1 MKVYFQIAERSIS
14 SAKVKHSN
22 YKHHEKSEKRTLKTS
37 FFDINQGEIGKY
49 LQKIS
54 ISLSPSALFL
64 RNLHPE
70 KQKLHTG
77 LPNTRDSEVQRERKK
92 GVLQLE
98 NIKKVSTKMKKVFM
112 MVALVLACTTGSLAN
127 ETCAESAT
135 TSEMSSLPAK
145 KSTKKKKTTT
155 KKKSTTTAKKTSSKS
170 STSTA
175 TTATSASTASTDSSK
190 THSADTVNTKAS
202 AVGVLAGLLGYAGGN
217 SSNATGST
225 TSKVGSIVGSILDN
239 VIGSTTFKKAD
250 LCAHTWKYKS
260 PGCAFTSEN
269 LLAKAG
275 GEIAAKKVE
284 EKLSTYYQKA
294 GFSSS
299 NTYFKFNEDGTFNA
313 KIDGK
318 SWSGTYTFDEKTH
331 AIDLKGR
338 LLLSLNGFAT
348 KNSSGISILFESK
361 KLLTI
366 IQTLTALS
374 GNTTL
379 GTIGEISKNYDGI
392 RVGFDL
398 SK

>member
-1 MKVYFQIAERSIS
+1 
-14 SAKVKHSN
+14 
-22 YKHHEKSEKRTLKTS
+22 
-37 FFDINQGEIGKY
+37 
-49 LQKIS
+49 
-54 ISLSPSALFL
+54 
-64 RNLHPE
+64 
-70 KQKLHTG
+70 
-77 LPNTRDSEVQRERKK
+77 
-92 GVLQLE
+92 
-98 NIKKVSTKMKKVFM
+98 MKKVFM
-112 MVALVLACTTGSLAN
+112 MVALVLACATGSLAN

-145 KSTKKKKTTT
+145 KSTKKKKATT

-175 TTATSASTASTDSSK
+175 TTASTATTDSSK
-190 THSADTVNTKAS
+190 THSADTVKSST
-202 AVGVLAGLLGYAGGN
+202 VGVLAELLGYAGGN
-217 SSNATGST
+217 SSNSTGST

-294 GFSSS
+294 GFNSS

-348 KNSSGISILFESK
+348 KNTSGISILFESK

>member
-1 MKVYFQIAERSIS
+1 
-14 SAKVKHSN
+14 
-22 YKHHEKSEKRTLKTS
+22 
-37 FFDINQGEIGKY
+37 
-49 LQKIS
+49 
-54 ISLSPSALFL
+54 
-64 RNLHPE
+64 
-70 KQKLHTG
+70 
-77 LPNTRDSEVQRERKK
+77 
-92 GVLQLE
+92 
-98 NIKKVSTKMKKVFM
+98 MKKVFM

-127 ETCAESAT
+127 ETCAESVT

-145 KSTKKKKTTT
+145 KSTKKKKATTK

-175 TTATSASTASTDSSK
+175 TTASTATTDSSK

-202 AVGVLAGLLGYAGGN
+202 AVGVLAELLGYAGGN
-217 SSNATGST
+217 SSNTTGST

-284 EKLSTYYQKA
+284 EKLTTYYQKA

-348 KNSSGISILFESK
+348 KNTSGISILFESK

-379 GTIGEISKNYDGI
+379 GTIGEISKKYDGI

>member
-1 MKVYFQIAERSIS
+1 
-14 SAKVKHSN
+14 
-22 YKHHEKSEKRTLKTS
+22 
-37 FFDINQGEIGKY
+37 
-49 LQKIS
+49 
-54 ISLSPSALFL
+54 
-64 RNLHPE
+64 
-70 KQKLHTG
+70 
-77 LPNTRDSEVQRERKK
+77 
-92 GVLQLE
+92 
-98 NIKKVSTKMKKVFM
+98 MKKVFM

-135 TSEMSSLPAK
+135 TSEMSSLPTK
-145 KSTKKKKTTT
+145 KSTKKKKATT

-175 TTATSASTASTDSSK
+175 TTASTATTDSSK

-202 AVGVLAGLLGYAGGN
+202 AVGVLAKLLGYAGGN
-217 SSNATGST
+217 SSNTTGST
-225 TSKVGSIVGSILDN
+225 TSKVGSILDN

-284 EKLSTYYQKA
+284 EKLSSYYQKA

-348 KNSSGISILFESK
+348 KNTSGISILFESK

>member
-1 MKVYFQIAERSIS
+1 
-14 SAKVKHSN
+14 
-22 YKHHEKSEKRTLKTS
+22 
-37 FFDINQGEIGKY
+37 
-49 LQKIS
+49 
-54 ISLSPSALFL
+54 
-64 RNLHPE
+64 
-70 KQKLHTG
+70 
-77 LPNTRDSEVQRERKK
+77 
-92 GVLQLE
+92 
-98 NIKKVSTKMKKVFM
+98 MKKVFM

-135 TSEMSSLPAK
+135 TSEMSCLPAK
-145 KSTKKKKTTT
+145 KSTKKKKATTK

-175 TTATSASTASTDSSK
+175 STATTDSSK

-217 SSNATGST
+217 TSNTTGST

-250 LCAHTWKYKS
+250 LCAYTWKYKS

-294 GFSSS
+294 GFNSS

-348 KNSSGISILFESK
+348 KNTSGISILFESK

>member
-1 MKVYFQIAERSIS
+1 
-14 SAKVKHSN
+14 
-22 YKHHEKSEKRTLKTS
+22 
-37 FFDINQGEIGKY
+37 
-49 LQKIS
+49 
-54 ISLSPSALFL
+54 
-64 RNLHPE
+64 
-70 KQKLHTG
+70 
-77 LPNTRDSEVQRERKK
+77 
-92 GVLQLE
+92 
-98 NIKKVSTKMKKVFM
+98 MKKVFM

-127 ETCAESAT
+127 ETCAKSVT

-145 KSTKKKKTTT
+145 KSTKKKKATT

-175 TTATSASTASTDSSK
+175 TTDSSK
-190 THSADTVNTKAS
+190 THSADTVKSS
-202 AVGVLAGLLGYAGGN
+202 AVGVLAELLGYAGGN
-217 SSNATGST
+217 SSNTTGST

-348 KNSSGISILFESK
+348 KNTSGISILFESK

>member
-1 MKVYFQIAERSIS
+1 
-14 SAKVKHSN
+14 
-22 YKHHEKSEKRTLKTS
+22 
-37 FFDINQGEIGKY
+37 
-49 LQKIS
+49 
-54 ISLSPSALFL
+54 
-64 RNLHPE
+64 
-70 KQKLHTG
+70 
-77 LPNTRDSEVQRERKK
+77 
-92 GVLQLE
+92 
-98 NIKKVSTKMKKVFM
+98 MKKVFM
-112 MVALVLACTTGSLAN
+112 MVALVLTCTTGSLAN

-135 TSEMSSLPAK
+135 TFEMSSLPAK
-145 KSTKKKKTTT
+145 KSTKKKKATT

-175 TTATSASTASTDSSK
+175 TTDSSK
-190 THSADTVNTKAS
+190 THSADTVKSS
-202 AVGVLAGLLGYAGGN
+202 AVGVLAELLGYAGGN
-217 SSNATGST
+217 SNNTTGST

-275 GEIAAKKVE
+275 GEITAKKVE

-313 KIDGK
+313 KINGK

-348 KNSSGISILFESK
+348 KNTSGISILFESK

>member
-1 MKVYFQIAERSIS
+1 
-14 SAKVKHSN
+14 
-22 YKHHEKSEKRTLKTS
+22 
-37 FFDINQGEIGKY
+37 
-49 LQKIS
+49 
-54 ISLSPSALFL
+54 
-64 RNLHPE
+64 
-70 KQKLHTG
+70 
-77 LPNTRDSEVQRERKK
+77 
-92 GVLQLE
+92 
-98 NIKKVSTKMKKVFM
+98 MKKVFM
-112 MVALVLACTTGSLAN
+112 MVALVLTCTTGSLAN

-135 TSEMSSLPAK
+135 TSEMSSLPTK
-145 KSTKKKKTTT
+145 KSTKKKKATT

-175 TTATSASTASTDSSK
+175 TTASTATTDSSK

-202 AVGVLAGLLGYAGGN
+202 AVGVLAKLLGYAGGN
-217 SSNATGST
+217 SSNTTGST
-225 TSKVGSIVGSILDN
+225 TSKVGSILDN

-299 NTYFKFNEDGTFNA
+299 NTYFKFNDDGTFNA

-392 RVGFDL
+392 RIGFDL

>member
-1 MKVYFQIAERSIS
+1 
-14 SAKVKHSN
+14 
-22 YKHHEKSEKRTLKTS
+22 
-37 FFDINQGEIGKY
+37 
-49 LQKIS
+49 
-54 ISLSPSALFL
+54 
-64 RNLHPE
+64 
-70 KQKLHTG
+70 
-77 LPNTRDSEVQRERKK
+77 
-92 GVLQLE
+92 
-98 NIKKVSTKMKKVFM
+98 MKKVFM

-135 TSEMSSLPAK
+135 TSEMSCLPAK
-145 KSTKKKKTTT
+145 KSTKKKKATTK

-175 TTATSASTASTDSSK
+175 TTASTATTDSSK

-202 AVGVLAGLLGYAGGN
+202 AVGVLAELLGYAGGN
-217 SSNATGST
+217 SSNNNTGST
-225 TSKVGSIVGSILDN
+225 TSKVESIVGSILDN

-348 KNSSGISILFESK
+348 KNTSGISILFESK

>member
-1 MKVYFQIAERSIS
+1 
-14 SAKVKHSN
+14 
-22 YKHHEKSEKRTLKTS
+22 
-37 FFDINQGEIGKY
+37 
-49 LQKIS
+49 
-54 ISLSPSALFL
+54 
-64 RNLHPE
+64 
-70 KQKLHTG
+70 
-77 LPNTRDSEVQRERKK
+77 
-92 GVLQLE
+92 
-98 NIKKVSTKMKKVFM
+98 MKKVFM

-135 TSEMSSLPAK
+135 TSEMSCLPAK
-145 KSTKKKKTTT
+145 KSTKKKKATTK

-175 TTATSASTASTDSSK
+175 TTATTASTATTDSSK

-217 SSNATGST
+217 SSNSTGST
-225 TSKVGSIVGSILDN
+225 TSKMGSILDN

-348 KNSSGISILFESK
+348 KNTSGISILFESK

>member
-1 MKVYFQIAERSIS
+1 
-14 SAKVKHSN
+14 
-22 YKHHEKSEKRTLKTS
+22 
-37 FFDINQGEIGKY
+37 
-49 LQKIS
+49 
-54 ISLSPSALFL
+54 
-64 RNLHPE
+64 
-70 KQKLHTG
+70 
-77 LPNTRDSEVQRERKK
+77 
-92 GVLQLE
+92 
-98 NIKKVSTKMKKVFM
+98 MKKVFM

-135 TSEMSSLPAK
+135 TSEMSCLPAK
-145 KSTKKKKTTT
+145 KSTKKKKATT
-155 KKKSTTTAKKTSSKS
+155 KKKSTTTAKKTASKS

-175 TTATSASTASTDSSK
+175 TTASTATTDSSK
-190 THSADTVNTKAS
+190 THSADTVKSS
-202 AVGVLAGLLGYAGGN
+202 AVGVLAELLGYAGGN
-217 SSNATGST
+217 SSNSTGST

-348 KNSSGISILFESK
+348 KNTSGISILFESK

>member
-1 MKVYFQIAERSIS
+1 
-14 SAKVKHSN
+14 
-22 YKHHEKSEKRTLKTS
+22 
-37 FFDINQGEIGKY
+37 
-49 LQKIS
+49 
-54 ISLSPSALFL
+54 
-64 RNLHPE
+64 
-70 KQKLHTG
+70 
-77 LPNTRDSEVQRERKK
+77 
-92 GVLQLE
+92 
-98 NIKKVSTKMKKVFM
+98 MKKVFM

-145 KSTKKKKTTT
+145 KSTKKKKATT

-175 TTATSASTASTDSSK
+175 TTASTATTDSSK

-202 AVGVLAGLLGYAGGN
+202 AVGVLAELLGYAGGN
-217 SSNATGST
+217 SSNSTGST
-225 TSKVGSIVGSILDN
+225 TSKVESIVGSILDN

-348 KNSSGISILFESK
+348 KNTSGISILFESK

>member
-1 MKVYFQIAERSIS
+1 
-14 SAKVKHSN
+14 
-22 YKHHEKSEKRTLKTS
+22 
-37 FFDINQGEIGKY
+37 
-49 LQKIS
+49 
-54 ISLSPSALFL
+54 
-64 RNLHPE
+64 
-70 KQKLHTG
+70 
-77 LPNTRDSEVQRERKK
+77 
-92 GVLQLE
+92 
-98 NIKKVSTKMKKVFM
+98 MKKVFM
-112 MVALVLACTTGSLAN
+112 MVALVLTCTTGSLAN

-135 TSEMSSLPAK
+135 TSEMSCLPAK
-145 KSTKKKKTTT
+145 KSTKKKKATT

-175 TTATSASTASTDSSK
+175 TTASTATTDSSK

-202 AVGVLAGLLGYAGGN
+202 AVGVLAELLGYAGGN
-217 SSNATGST
+217 SSNSTGST
-225 TSKVGSIVGSILDN
+225 TSKVGSILDN

-348 KNSSGISILFESK
+348 TNSSGISILFESK

>member
-1 MKVYFQIAERSIS
+1 
-14 SAKVKHSN
+14 
-22 YKHHEKSEKRTLKTS
+22 
-37 FFDINQGEIGKY
+37 
-49 LQKIS
+49 
-54 ISLSPSALFL
+54 
-64 RNLHPE
+64 
-70 KQKLHTG
+70 
-77 LPNTRDSEVQRERKK
+77 
-92 GVLQLE
+92 
-98 NIKKVSTKMKKVFM
+98 MKKVFM
-112 MVALVLACTTGSLAN
+112 MVALVLTCTTGCLAN
-127 ETCAESAT
+127 ETCAESVT

-145 KSTKKKKTTT
+145 KSTKKKKAIT
-155 KKKSTTTAKKTSSKS
+155 KKSITSAKKTTSKS

-175 TTATSASTASTDSSK
+175 TTASTATTDSSK

-202 AVGVLAGLLGYAGGN
+202 AVGVLAELLGYAGGN
-217 SSNATGST
+217 SSNTTGST

-250 LCAHTWKYKS
+250 YCAHTWKYKS

-348 KNSSGISILFESK
+348 KNTSGISILFESK

>member
-1 MKVYFQIAERSIS
+1 
-14 SAKVKHSN
+14 
-22 YKHHEKSEKRTLKTS
+22 
-37 FFDINQGEIGKY
+37 
-49 LQKIS
+49 
-54 ISLSPSALFL
+54 
-64 RNLHPE
+64 
-70 KQKLHTG
+70 
-77 LPNTRDSEVQRERKK
+77 
-92 GVLQLE
+92 
-98 NIKKVSTKMKKVFM
+98 MKKVFM

-135 TSEMSSLPAK
+135 TSKMSSLPAK
-145 KSTKKKKTTT
+145 KSTKKKKATT

-175 TTATSASTASTDSSK
+175 TTASTATTDSSK
-190 THSADTVNTKAS
+190 THSADTVKAS

-217 SSNATGST
+217 SSNSTNST

-348 KNSSGISILFESK
+348 KNTSGISILFESK

>member
-1 MKVYFQIAERSIS
+1 
-14 SAKVKHSN
+14 
-22 YKHHEKSEKRTLKTS
+22 
-37 FFDINQGEIGKY
+37 
-49 LQKIS
+49 
-54 ISLSPSALFL
+54 
-64 RNLHPE
+64 
-70 KQKLHTG
+70 
-77 LPNTRDSEVQRERKK
+77 
-92 GVLQLE
+92 
-98 NIKKVSTKMKKVFM
+98 MKKVFM

-135 TSEMSSLPAK
+135 TSEMSCLPAK
-145 KSTKKKKTTT
+145 KSTKKKKATT

-175 TTATSASTASTDSSK
+175 TTASTATTDSSK

-217 SSNATGST
+217 SSNSTGST
-225 TSKVGSIVGSILDN
+225 TSKMGSILDN

-348 KNSSGISILFESK
+348 KNTSGISILFESK

>member
-1 MKVYFQIAERSIS
+1 
-14 SAKVKHSN
+14 
-22 YKHHEKSEKRTLKTS
+22 
-37 FFDINQGEIGKY
+37 
-49 LQKIS
+49 
-54 ISLSPSALFL
+54 
-64 RNLHPE
+64 
-70 KQKLHTG
+70 
-77 LPNTRDSEVQRERKK
+77 
-92 GVLQLE
+92 
-98 NIKKVSTKMKKVFM
+98 MKKVFM

-145 KSTKKKKTTT
+145 KSTKKKKATT

-175 TTATSASTASTDSSK
+175 TTASTATTDSSK
-190 THSADTVNTKAS
+190 THSADTVKSS
-202 AVGVLAGLLGYAGGN
+202 AVGVLAELLGYAGRN
-217 SSNATGST
+217 SSNSTGST

-250 LCAHTWKYKS
+250 LCAYTWKYKS

-348 KNSSGISILFESK
+348 KNTSGISILFESK

>member
-1 MKVYFQIAERSIS
+1 
-14 SAKVKHSN
+14 
-22 YKHHEKSEKRTLKTS
+22 
-37 FFDINQGEIGKY
+37 
-49 LQKIS
+49 
-54 ISLSPSALFL
+54 
-64 RNLHPE
+64 
-70 KQKLHTG
+70 
-77 LPNTRDSEVQRERKK
+77 
-92 GVLQLE
+92 
-98 NIKKVSTKMKKVFM
+98 MKKVFM

-135 TSEMSSLPAK
+135 TSEMSCLPAK
-145 KSTKKKKTTT
+145 KSTKKKKATT
-155 KKKSTTTAKKTSSKS
+155 KKKSNTTAKKTSSKS

-175 TTATSASTASTDSSK
+175 TTASTATTDSSK
-190 THSADTVNTKAS
+190 THSADTVKSS
-202 AVGVLAGLLGYAGGN
+202 AVGVLAELLGYAGGN
-217 SSNATGST
+217 SSNSTGST

-348 KNSSGISILFESK
+348 KNTSGISILFESK

>member
-14 SAKVKHSN
+14 YTKVRYSD

-37 FFDINQGEIGKY
+37 FFDINQGKIGKN

-64 RNLHPE
+64 RYLHP
-70 KQKLHTG
+70 KKHKLHTG
-77 LPNTRDSEVQRERKK
+77 LLNTRDSEVQREREKR
-92 GVLQLE
+92 VFQLE

-145 KSTKKKKTTT
+145 KSTKKKKATT

-175 TTATSASTASTDSSK
+175 TTDSSK

-217 SSNATGST
+217 SSNTTDST

>member
-1 MKVYFQIAERSIS
+1 
-14 SAKVKHSN
+14 
-22 YKHHEKSEKRTLKTS
+22 
-37 FFDINQGEIGKY
+37 
-49 LQKIS
+49 
-54 ISLSPSALFL
+54 
-64 RNLHPE
+64 
-70 KQKLHTG
+70 
-77 LPNTRDSEVQRERKK
+77 
-92 GVLQLE
+92 
-98 NIKKVSTKMKKVFM
+98 MKKVFM

-135 TSEMSSLPAK
+135 TSEMSCLPAK
-145 KSTKKKKTTT
+145 KSTKKKKATT

-175 TTATSASTASTDSSK
+175 STATTDSSK

-217 SSNATGST
+217 SSNTTGST

-250 LCAHTWKYKS
+250 LCAYTWKYKS

-294 GFSSS
+294 GFNSS

-348 KNSSGISILFESK
+348 KNTSGISILFESK

>member
-1 MKVYFQIAERSIS
+1 
-14 SAKVKHSN
+14 
-22 YKHHEKSEKRTLKTS
+22 
-37 FFDINQGEIGKY
+37 
-49 LQKIS
+49 
-54 ISLSPSALFL
+54 
-64 RNLHPE
+64 
-70 KQKLHTG
+70 
-77 LPNTRDSEVQRERKK
+77 
-92 GVLQLE
+92 
-98 NIKKVSTKMKKVFM
+98 MKKVFM

-135 TSEMSSLPAK
+135 TSEMSCLPAK
-145 KSTKKKKTTT
+145 KSTKKKKATT

-175 TTATSASTASTDSSK
+175 TTASTATTDSSK
-190 THSADTVNTKAS
+190 THSADTVKSS
-202 AVGVLAGLLGYAGGN
+202 AVGVLAELLGYAGGN
-217 SSNATGST
+217 SSNSTGST

-348 KNSSGISILFESK
+348 KNTSGISILFESK

>member
-1 MKVYFQIAERSIS
+1 
-14 SAKVKHSN
+14 
-22 YKHHEKSEKRTLKTS
+22 
-37 FFDINQGEIGKY
+37 
-49 LQKIS
+49 
-54 ISLSPSALFL
+54 
-64 RNLHPE
+64 
-70 KQKLHTG
+70 
-77 LPNTRDSEVQRERKK
+77 
-92 GVLQLE
+92 
-98 NIKKVSTKMKKVFM
+98 MKKVFM
-112 MVALVLACTTGSLAN
+112 MVALVLTCTTGSLAN

-135 TSEMSSLPAK
+135 TSEMSCLPAK
-145 KSTKKKKTTT
+145 KSTKKKKATT

-175 TTATSASTASTDSSK
+175 TTASTATTDSSK

-217 SSNATGST
+217 SSNSTGST
-225 TSKVGSIVGSILDN
+225 TSKVGSILDN

-348 KNSSGISILFESK
+348 KNTSGISILFESK

-379 GTIGEISKNYDGI
+379 GTISEISKNYDGI

>member
-1 MKVYFQIAERSIS
+1 
-14 SAKVKHSN
+14 
-22 YKHHEKSEKRTLKTS
+22 
-37 FFDINQGEIGKY
+37 
-49 LQKIS
+49 
-54 ISLSPSALFL
+54 
-64 RNLHPE
+64 
-70 KQKLHTG
+70 
-77 LPNTRDSEVQRERKK
+77 
-92 GVLQLE
+92 
-98 NIKKVSTKMKKVFM
+98 MKKVFM

-135 TSEMSSLPAK
+135 TSEMSCLPAK
-145 KSTKKKKTTT
+145 KSTKKKKATT

-175 TTATSASTASTDSSK
+175 TTASTATTDSSK

-202 AVGVLAGLLGYAGGN
+202 AVGVLAELLGYAGGN
-217 SSNATGST
+217 SSNSTGST
-225 TSKVGSIVGSILDN
+225 TSKMGSILDN

>member
-1 MKVYFQIAERSIS
+1 
-14 SAKVKHSN
+14 
-22 YKHHEKSEKRTLKTS
+22 
-37 FFDINQGEIGKY
+37 
-49 LQKIS
+49 
-54 ISLSPSALFL
+54 
-64 RNLHPE
+64 
-70 KQKLHTG
+70 
-77 LPNTRDSEVQRERKK
+77 
-92 GVLQLE
+92 
-98 NIKKVSTKMKKVFM
+98 MKKIFM

-135 TSEMSSLPAK
+135 TSEMSCLPAK
-145 KSTKKKKTTT
+145 KSTKKKKATTK

-175 TTATSASTASTDSSK
+175 TTASTATTDSSK

-202 AVGVLAGLLGYAGGN
+202 AVGVLAELLGYAGGN
-217 SSNATGST
+217 CSNSTGST
-225 TSKVGSIVGSILDN
+225 TSKMGSIVGSILDN

>member
-1 MKVYFQIAERSIS
+1 
-14 SAKVKHSN
+14 
-22 YKHHEKSEKRTLKTS
+22 
-37 FFDINQGEIGKY
+37 
-49 LQKIS
+49 
-54 ISLSPSALFL
+54 
-64 RNLHPE
+64 
-70 KQKLHTG
+70 
-77 LPNTRDSEVQRERKK
+77 
-92 GVLQLE
+92 
-98 NIKKVSTKMKKVFM
+98 MKKVLM
-112 MVALVLACTTGSLAN
+112 MVALVLTCSTGILAN

-145 KSTKKKKTTT
+145 KTT
-155 KKKSTTTAKKTSSKS
+155 KKKATTKKSTSTAKKTS
-170 STSTA
+170 
-175 TTATSASTASTDSSK
+175 
-190 THSADTVNTKAS
+190 
-202 AVGVLAGLLGYAGGN
+202 
-217 SSNATGST
+217 T
-225 TSKVGSIVGSILDN
+225 TSKASSNTNSTTAAVLSGLFGHTGENKSNNSASKVESIVGNILDN
-239 VIGSTTFKKAD
+239 VIGTTTFKKAD

-299 NTYFKFNEDGTFNA
+299 NTYFKFNEDGTFTA

-318 SWSGTYTFDEKTH
+318 AWSGTYTFDEKTH

-338 LLLSLNGFAT
+338 LLLNLSGFAT
-348 KNSSGISILFESK
+348 KNTTGISLLFESK

-379 GTIGEISKNYDGI
+379 RTIGELSKNYDGVRI
-392 RVGFDL
+392 GFDL
-398 SK
+398 RK

>member
-1 MKVYFQIAERSIS
+1 
-14 SAKVKHSN
+14 
-22 YKHHEKSEKRTLKTS
+22 
-37 FFDINQGEIGKY
+37 
-49 LQKIS
+49 
-54 ISLSPSALFL
+54 
-64 RNLHPE
+64 
-70 KQKLHTG
+70 
-77 LPNTRDSEVQRERKK
+77 
-92 GVLQLE
+92 
-98 NIKKVSTKMKKVFM
+98 MKKVFM

-135 TSEMSSLPAK
+135 TSEMSCLPAK
-145 KSTKKKKTTT
+145 KSTKKKKATTK

-175 TTATSASTASTDSSK
+175 TTASTVTTDSSK

-202 AVGVLAGLLGYAGGN
+202 AVGVLAELLGYAGGN
-217 SSNATGST
+217 SSNNNTGST
-225 TSKVGSIVGSILDN
+225 TSKVGNIVGSILDN

-284 EKLSTYYQKA
+284 DKLSTYYQKA

-331 AIDLKGR
+331 TIDLKGR

-348 KNSSGISILFESK
+348 KNTSGISILFESK

>member
-1 MKVYFQIAERSIS
+1 
-14 SAKVKHSN
+14 
-22 YKHHEKSEKRTLKTS
+22 
-37 FFDINQGEIGKY
+37 
-49 LQKIS
+49 
-54 ISLSPSALFL
+54 
-64 RNLHPE
+64 
-70 KQKLHTG
+70 
-77 LPNTRDSEVQRERKK
+77 
-92 GVLQLE
+92 
-98 NIKKVSTKMKKVFM
+98 MKKVFM
-112 MVALVLACTTGSLAN
+112 MVALVLTCTTGCLAN

-145 KSTKKKKTTT
+145 KSTKKKKAIT
-155 KKKSTTTAKKTSSKS
+155 KKSITTAKKTASKS

-175 TTATSASTASTDSSK
+175 TTASTATTDSSK

-217 SSNATGST
+217 SSNTTGST
-225 TSKVGSIVGSILDN
+225 TSKVGSILDN

-348 KNSSGISILFESK
+348 KNTSGISILFESK

>member
-1 MKVYFQIAERSIS
+1 
-14 SAKVKHSN
+14 
-22 YKHHEKSEKRTLKTS
+22 
-37 FFDINQGEIGKY
+37 
-49 LQKIS
+49 
-54 ISLSPSALFL
+54 
-64 RNLHPE
+64 
-70 KQKLHTG
+70 
-77 LPNTRDSEVQRERKK
+77 
-92 GVLQLE
+92 
-98 NIKKVSTKMKKVFM
+98 MKKVFM

-135 TSEMSSLPAK
+135 TSEMSCLPAK
-145 KSTKKKKTTT
+145 KSTKKKKATT

-175 TTATSASTASTDSSK
+175 TTASTATTDSSK

-217 SSNATGST
+217 SSNSTNST
-225 TSKVGSIVGSILDN
+225 TSKVGSILDN

>member
-1 MKVYFQIAERSIS
+1 
-14 SAKVKHSN
+14 
-22 YKHHEKSEKRTLKTS
+22 
-37 FFDINQGEIGKY
+37 
-49 LQKIS
+49 
-54 ISLSPSALFL
+54 
-64 RNLHPE
+64 
-70 KQKLHTG
+70 
-77 LPNTRDSEVQRERKK
+77 
-92 GVLQLE
+92 
-98 NIKKVSTKMKKVFM
+98 MKKVFM
-112 MVALVLACTTGSLAN
+112 MVALVLACATGSLAN
-127 ETCAESAT
+127 ETCVESAT

-145 KSTKKKKTTT
+145 KSTKKKKATT

-175 TTATSASTASTDSSK
+175 STATTDSSK

-217 SSNATGST
+217 SSNTTGST

>member
-1 MKVYFQIAERSIS
+1 
-14 SAKVKHSN
+14 
-22 YKHHEKSEKRTLKTS
+22 
-37 FFDINQGEIGKY
+37 
-49 LQKIS
+49 
-54 ISLSPSALFL
+54 
-64 RNLHPE
+64 
-70 KQKLHTG
+70 
-77 LPNTRDSEVQRERKK
+77 
-92 GVLQLE
+92 
-98 NIKKVSTKMKKVFM
+98 MKKVFM

-145 KSTKKKKTTT
+145 KSTKKKKATTK

-175 TTATSASTASTDSSK
+175 TTASTATTDSSK

-202 AVGVLAGLLGYAGGN
+202 AVGVLAELLGYAGGN
-217 SSNATGST
+217 SSNNNTGST
-225 TSKVGSIVGSILDN
+225 TSKVESIVGSILDN

>member
-14 SAKVKHSN
+14 YAKIKYSD

-37 FFDINQGEIGKY
+37 FFDINQGEIGKN

-64 RNLHPE
+64 RYLHP
-70 KQKLHTG
+70 KKHKLHTG
-77 LPNTRDSEVQRERKK
+77 LPNTRDSEVKREKK

-98 NIKKVSTKMKKVFM
+98 NIKKVSTKMKKVFI

-127 ETCAESAT
+127 ETCAESVT
-135 TSEMSSLPAK
+135 TSEMNSLPAK
-145 KSTKKKKTTT
+145 KSTKKKKATT

-175 TTATSASTASTDSSK
+175 TTASTATTDSSK

-202 AVGVLAGLLGYAGGN
+202 AVGVLAELLGYAGGN
-217 SSNATGST
+217 SSNNNNTGST

-348 KNSSGISILFESK
+348 KNTSGISILFESK

>member
-1 MKVYFQIAERSIS
+1 
-14 SAKVKHSN
+14 
-22 YKHHEKSEKRTLKTS
+22 
-37 FFDINQGEIGKY
+37 
-49 LQKIS
+49 
-54 ISLSPSALFL
+54 
-64 RNLHPE
+64 
-70 KQKLHTG
+70 
-77 LPNTRDSEVQRERKK
+77 
-92 GVLQLE
+92 
-98 NIKKVSTKMKKVFM
+98 MKKVFM
-112 MVALVLACTTGSLAN
+112 MVALVLTCTTGSLAN
-127 ETCAESAT
+127 ETCAESVT

-145 KSTKKKKTTT
+145 KSTKKKKATT

-175 TTATSASTASTDSSK
+175 TTDSSK

-202 AVGVLAGLLGYAGGN
+202 AVGVLAELLDYAGGN
-217 SSNATGST
+217 SSTGST

-294 GFSSS
+294 GFNSS

-348 KNSSGISILFESK
+348 KNTSGISILFESK

>member
-1 MKVYFQIAERSIS
+1 
-14 SAKVKHSN
+14 
-22 YKHHEKSEKRTLKTS
+22 
-37 FFDINQGEIGKY
+37 
-49 LQKIS
+49 
-54 ISLSPSALFL
+54 
-64 RNLHPE
+64 
-70 KQKLHTG
+70 
-77 LPNTRDSEVQRERKK
+77 
-92 GVLQLE
+92 
-98 NIKKVSTKMKKVFM
+98 MKKVFM
-112 MVALVLACTTGSLAN
+112 MVALVLTCTTGCLAN
-127 ETCAESAT
+127 ETCAENVT

-145 KSTKKKKTTT
+145 KSTKKKKAIT
-155 KKKSTTTAKKTSSKS
+155 KKSITTAKKTASKS

-175 TTATSASTASTDSSK
+175 TTASTATTDSSK

-202 AVGVLAGLLGYAGGN
+202 AVGVLAELLGYAGGN
-217 SSNATGST
+217 SSNSTGST

-250 LCAHTWKYKS
+250 LCAQTWKYKS

-348 KNSSGISILFESK
+348 KNTSGISILFESK

-398 SK
+398 GK

>member
-14 SAKVKHSN
+14 YAKIKYSD

-37 FFDINQGEIGKY
+37 FFDINQGEIGKN

-64 RNLHPE
+64 RYLHP
-70 KQKLHTG
+70 KKHKLHTG
-77 LPNTRDSEVQRERKK
+77 LPNTRDSEVKREKK

-127 ETCAESAT
+127 ETCAESVT
-135 TSEMSSLPAK
+135 TSEMNSLPAK
-145 KSTKKKKTTT
+145 KSTKKKKATT

-175 TTATSASTASTDSSK
+175 TTASTATTDSSK

-202 AVGVLAGLLGYAGGN
+202 AVGVLAELLGYAGGN
-217 SSNATGST
+217 SSNNNNTGST
-225 TSKVGSIVGSILDN
+225 TSKVGSILDN

>member
-1 MKVYFQIAERSIS
+1 
-14 SAKVKHSN
+14 
-22 YKHHEKSEKRTLKTS
+22 
-37 FFDINQGEIGKY
+37 
-49 LQKIS
+49 
-54 ISLSPSALFL
+54 
-64 RNLHPE
+64 
-70 KQKLHTG
+70 
-77 LPNTRDSEVQRERKK
+77 
-92 GVLQLE
+92 
-98 NIKKVSTKMKKVFM
+98 MKKVFM
-112 MVALVLACTTGSLAN
+112 MVALVLTCTTGSLAN
-127 ETCAESAT
+127 ETCAESVT

-145 KSTKKKKTTT
+145 KSTKKKKATT

-175 TTATSASTASTDSSK
+175 TTDSSK

-202 AVGVLAGLLGYAGGN
+202 AVGVLAELLGYAGGN
-217 SSNATGST
+217 SSNSTGST

-348 KNSSGISILFESK
+348 KNTSGISILFESK

>member
-1 MKVYFQIAERSIS
+1 
-14 SAKVKHSN
+14 
-22 YKHHEKSEKRTLKTS
+22 
-37 FFDINQGEIGKY
+37 
-49 LQKIS
+49 
-54 ISLSPSALFL
+54 
-64 RNLHPE
+64 
-70 KQKLHTG
+70 
-77 LPNTRDSEVQRERKK
+77 
-92 GVLQLE
+92 
-98 NIKKVSTKMKKVFM
+98 MKKVFM
-112 MVALVLACTTGSLAN
+112 MVALVLTCTTGSLAN
-127 ETCAESAT
+127 ETCAESVT

-145 KSTKKKKTTT
+145 KSTKKKKATT

-175 TTATSASTASTDSSK
+175 TTASTATTDSSK

-217 SSNATGST
+217 SSNSTGST
-225 TSKVGSIVGSILDN
+225 TSKVGSILDN

-299 NTYFKFNEDGTFNA
+299 NTYFKFNEEGTFNA

-348 KNSSGISILFESK
+348 KNTSGISILFESK

>member
-1 MKVYFQIAERSIS
+1 
-14 SAKVKHSN
+14 
-22 YKHHEKSEKRTLKTS
+22 
-37 FFDINQGEIGKY
+37 
-49 LQKIS
+49 
-54 ISLSPSALFL
+54 
-64 RNLHPE
+64 
-70 KQKLHTG
+70 
-77 LPNTRDSEVQRERKK
+77 
-92 GVLQLE
+92 
-98 NIKKVSTKMKKVFM
+98 MKKVFM
-112 MVALVLACTTGSLAN
+112 MVALVLTCTTGSLAN
-127 ETCAESAT
+127 ETCAESVT

-145 KSTKKKKTTT
+145 KSTKKKKAIT
-155 KKKSTTTAKKTSSKS
+155 KKSITTAKKTASKS

-175 TTATSASTASTDSSK
+175 TTASTATTDSSK

-217 SSNATGST
+217 SSNTTGST
-225 TSKVGSIVGSILDN
+225 TSKVGSILDN

-348 KNSSGISILFESK
+348 KNTSGISILFESK

>member
-1 MKVYFQIAERSIS
+1 
-14 SAKVKHSN
+14 
-22 YKHHEKSEKRTLKTS
+22 
-37 FFDINQGEIGKY
+37 
-49 LQKIS
+49 
-54 ISLSPSALFL
+54 
-64 RNLHPE
+64 
-70 KQKLHTG
+70 
-77 LPNTRDSEVQRERKK
+77 
-92 GVLQLE
+92 
-98 NIKKVSTKMKKVFM
+98 MKKVFM
-112 MVALVLACTTGSLAN
+112 MVALVLTCTTGSLAN

-135 TSEMSSLPAK
+135 TSEMSCLPAK
-145 KSTKKKKTTT
+145 KSTKKKKATT

-175 TTATSASTASTDSSK
+175 TTASTATTDSSK

-202 AVGVLAGLLGYAGGN
+202 AVGVLAELLGYAGGN
-217 SSNATGST
+217 SSNSNNNTNST
-225 TSKVGSIVGSILDN
+225 TSKVGSILDN

-348 KNSSGISILFESK
+348 KNTSGISILFESK

>member
-1 MKVYFQIAERSIS
+1 
-14 SAKVKHSN
+14 
-22 YKHHEKSEKRTLKTS
+22 
-37 FFDINQGEIGKY
+37 
-49 LQKIS
+49 
-54 ISLSPSALFL
+54 
-64 RNLHPE
+64 
-70 KQKLHTG
+70 
-77 LPNTRDSEVQRERKK
+77 
-92 GVLQLE
+92 
-98 NIKKVSTKMKKVFM
+98 MKKVFM
-112 MVALVLACTTGSLAN
+112 MVALVLACATGSLAN
-127 ETCAESAT
+127 ETCVESAT

-145 KSTKKKKTTT
+145 KSTKKKKATT

-175 TTATSASTASTDSSK
+175 STATTDSSK

-217 SSNATGST
+217 SSNTTGST

-294 GFSSS
+294 GFNSS

-348 KNSSGISILFESK
+348 KNTSGISILFESK